1 MIILTFLSEAA
12 YTLREF
18 LYDNLHKEGRNLLVL
33 LLLFP
38 KILYILFEKYRMFFP
53 YGCGDENREPAHNVC
68 NHISDID
75 HLSGQSPSL
84 ELRAFCAQLL
94 F

>member
-1 MIILTFLSEAA
+1 MIILTSLSEAA

-18 LYDNLHKEGRNLLVL
+18 LDDNLHKERHNLLVL

-38 KILYILFEKYRMFFP
+38 KILYILFGKCRMFFP
-53 YGCGDENREPAHNVC
+53 YGCGDENREPAHNVY

-75 HLSGQSPSL
+75 HLSEQSPSL
-84 ELRAFCAQLL
+84 ELHAFCVQLL